1 MVGERWRRG
10 SIRNS
15 LVDLVVAGVV
25 GGRGW
30 QEVVREGVEWRV
42 VLDAR
47 VLTVEGKGLGLGV
60 EVCVAAAVGI
70 VGGGIVVVV
79 VVGLE
84 ALVG

>member
-1 MVGERWRRG
+1 M
-10 SIRNS
+10 
-15 LVDLVVAGVV
+15 VDLVVAGVV

-60 EVCVAAAVGI
+60 EVCVAAV
-70 VGGGIVVVV
+70 VRLVRGGSVV